1 MTADDDEPGGD
12 YCPQCS
18 GSGEG
23 RHEGSTCSGC
33 KGRGHVIDQQHN
45 EIAQAWAE
53 RRQEQQHDDY

>member
-1 MTADDDEPGGD
+1 MSLADDEAD

-23 RHEGSTCSGC
+23 MHDGSTCSAC
-33 KGRGHVIDQQHN
+33 KGRGHVIDQKQD